1 MGICLKRTGLTSSHE
16 EADHILVQQYCVP
29 IETVMSI
36 MSEAY
41 RSLIKPWYDH

>member
-1 MGICLKRTGLTSSHE
+1 MSEAYRSHIKPY
-16 EADHILVQQYCVP
+16 DRVP